1 MNIIDLSKDFI
12 KSWKLFLSIL
22 VVSFSISLLLS
33 NTLTKSYTAS
43 IKIYETKNT
52 DLGMLQNLS
61 FPSVNNL
68 FSNFSD
74 TNENSRYAF
83 QLFKSRD
90 FMESFIKNYGPE
102 KLITGYM
109 DETTIKNSNNDE
121 KISSAYSILVDN
133 INVRPPSNQAT
144 YIRFSH
150 RTQNIPHDLLNKL
163 IEYTNSYIKEKHLR
177 ENQESM
183 DYLQS
188 QFDTSNSV
196 NVNKAF
202 SKLYEEKLSKY
213 IIIKSKEHYV
223 FEILEFARYQNKQTF
238 PNQTIFLILAFLF
251 SIALNLIYLI
261 LQKKKSI
268 QDKT

>member
-1 MNIIDLSKDFI
+1 MNVFELLKDFL
-12 KSWKLFLSIL
+12 KSWKLFLSI
-22 VVSFSISLLLS
+22 VSISFLISFILS

-43 IKIYETKNT
+43 IKIYETKNS

-90 FMESFIKNYGPE
+90 FIESFVEDYGPE
-102 KLITGYM
+102 RILNGYM
-109 DETTIKNSNNDE
+109 DEIYFENADIDLM
-121 KISSAYSILVDN
+121 ISSAYGIFVEN
-133 INVRPPSNQAT
+133 INIKPPSNQAT

-150 RTQNIPHDLLNKL
+150 RDQDLPHDLLNKL
-163 IEYTNSYIKEKHLR
+163 VEYTNAYIKEKHLK

-183 DYLQS
+183 NYLQS
-188 QFDTSNSV
+188 QFDNSNSV

-213 IIIKSKEHYV
+213 ILIKSKDYYV
-223 FEILEFARYQNKQTF
+223 FEILEIARYQNKQTF
-238 PNQTIFLILAFLF
+238 PNQTIFLILAFLI
-251 SIALNLIYLI
+251 SIAINLIYLI
-261 LQKKKSI
+261 YLKKKDSS
-268 QDKT
+268 

>member
-68 FSNFSD
+68 FSNFSE

-90 FMESFIKNYGPE
+90 FMESFIKNYGP
-102 KLITGYM
+102 
-109 DETTIKNSNNDE
+109 NC
-121 KISSAYSILVDN
+121 
-133 INVRPPSNQAT
+133 RPL
-144 YIRFSH
+144 
-150 RTQNIPHDLLNKL
+150 DLL
-163 IEYTNSYIKEKHLR
+163 I
-177 ENQESM
+177 
-183 DYLQS
+183 
-188 QFDTSNSV
+188 
-196 NVNKAF
+196 
-202 SKLYEEKLSKY
+202 
-213 IIIKSKEHYV
+213 
-223 FEILEFARYQNKQTF
+223 
-238 PNQTIFLILAFLF
+238 
-251 SIALNLIYLI
+251 
-261 LQKKKSI
+261 
-268 QDKT
+268 

>member
-68 FSNFSD
+68 FSNFSE

-109 DETTIKNSNNDE
+109 DETTIKNSN
-121 KISSAYSILVDN
+121 
-133 INVRPPSNQAT
+133 
-144 YIRFSH
+144 RF
-150 RTQNIPHDLLNKL
+150 
-163 IEYTNSYIKEKHLR
+163 
-177 ENQESM
+177 
-183 DYLQS
+183 
-188 QFDTSNSV
+188 FG
-196 NVNKAF
+196 
-202 SKLYEEKLSKY
+202 
-213 IIIKSKEHYV
+213 
-223 FEILEFARYQNKQTF
+223 
-238 PNQTIFLILAFLF
+238 
-251 SIALNLIYLI
+251 
-261 LQKKKSI
+261 
-268 QDKT
+268 